1 MSKKQLFSLEE
12 VVHELK
18 HYLPSQAPLKDFI
31 HHNTLHAFQH
41 DKFHEGLVKAN
52 KIFGWKTYLQ
62 ISEFRERFQ
71 EKQITEKALDRV
83 LENRSKNREQWKS
96 ILLVNEIDENVD
108 SKIGML
114 RSLWKSEF
122 KIDLDSMIHPIL
134 FRIISSYLDQGISI
148 WNFPIDDNGFL
159 ATLRKL
165 ESSTKTSFFRG
176 QLAKNLLLDESVDIP
191 YLLKEIV
198 GNEAYYETYLF
209 DQQFSHPGWSGIISF
224 LDENPNSLLD
234 KRNIKLTELIHF
246 ELLLELDVL
255 NYHFGKAWPT
265 IGQKAKK
272 ENLHLFERV
281 QSNEIMEALSIWQ
294 DAMEI
299 SYYDEVLNGIQ
310 KKQVHKEN
318 KENSF
323 QAIFCIDDRECS
335 IRRYVEQLAPHSATF
350 GTAGHFNVEFYYQPE
365 GSDFHT
371 KVCPA
376 PLTPK
381 YLIKE
386 KGSIVSNKKDYHFD
400 KHSQGLLTGWLITQF
415 IGFWSGI
422 QLAKSILF
430 PSQNATSVSSF
441 KHMHADSTLT
451 IEFTGEVSKDN
462 LQVGYTLEEMAN
474 RLEGLLRT
482 IGLIDNFAPLVY
494 AIGHGSSSVNN
505 THYAGYDCGACSGR
519 PGSANARVI
528 CHIGNHPQVRN
539 ILKSRGLII
548 PDETQFVG
556 ALHDT
561 SRDEI
566 AYYDEHV
573 LSEKNKQLHAEN
585 TEIILQALDLNA
597 KERSRRFVVMNSKR
611 SAAKIHDVVKL
622 RTVSLFE
629 PRPELNHAT
638 NTLCIVGRRE
648 ITKGLFLDRRAFMH
662 SYDYTTDPEGNY
674 LLGIMNAV
682 APVCGGINLEYY
694 FSRVD
699 NQNLGAGTKLP
710 HNVMGLFGVA
720 NGIDGDLRTGLPS
733 QMIEV
738 HDPLRL
744 LVIVEHHPDVVLAT
758 IQKNPATYEWFAN
771 EWVNLVAFD
780 SENNKFFSFSDGVF
794 NPYNLL
800 DYSISQVDNVESVI
814 ESAHENLPVFELN
827 T

>member
-1 MSKKQLFSLEE
+1 MTNEHSFSLEK
-12 VVHELK
+12 VVRELK

-31 HHNTLHAFQH
+31 HHNTLHGFQNKSFH
-41 DKFHEGLVKAN
+41 DALRKAT

-62 ISEFRERFQ
+62 LSEFRERYK
-71 EKQITEKALDRV
+71 ENKISEKAIDRAIK
-83 LENRSKNREQWKS
+83 NRSKDIKQWKS
-96 ILLVNEIDENVD
+96 ILLYKEIDEHVD
-108 SKIGML
+108 SKIGIL

-134 FRIISSYLDQGISI
+134 FRIINSYLDQGISI

-159 ATLRKL
+159 STLRKL
-165 ESSTKTSFFRG
+165 EGSTKTSFFRG
-176 QLAKNLLLDESVDIP
+176 KLAKKLLLDESVDIP

-198 GNEAYYETYLF
+198 ANEAYYETYLF
-209 DQQFSHPGWSGIISF
+209 DQQFSHPGWSGIVSF
-224 LDENPNSLLD
+224 LDENPNALLD
-234 KRNIKLTELIHF
+234 KRKITLTELIHF
-246 ELLLELDVL
+246 ELLLEIDVL
-255 NYHFGKAWPT
+255 NYQYGKAWPT

-272 ENLHLFERV
+272 ENLHLFDQIEA
-281 QSNEIMEALSIWQ
+281 NEAMEVLSIWQ

-299 SYYDEVLNGIQ
+299 SYYDEVLSGIQ
-310 KKQVHKEN
+310 KKKYITSN
-318 KENSF
+318 KEISF

-335 IRRYVEQLAPHSATF
+335 IRRYVEQLDSNSVTF

-376 PLTPK
+376 PMTPK
-381 YLIKE
+381 HLIREKE
-386 KGSIVSNKKDYHFD
+386 SIVSTKKDFHFN
-400 KHSQGLLTGWLITQF
+400 KHTHSLFIGWFITQF
-415 IGFWSGI
+415 IGLWSGI

-430 PSQNATSVSSF
+430 PSQNAASVSSF
-441 KHMHADSTLT
+441 KHMHSDSSLT
-451 IEFTGEVSKDN
+451 IEFAGEVSKDN
-462 LQVGYTLEEMAN
+462 LQVGYTVEEMAN

-519 PGSANARVI
+519 PGSVNARVI
-528 CHIGNHPQVRN
+528 CHIGNHPEVRR
-539 ILKSRGLII
+539 ILKSRGIII
-548 PDETQFVG
+548 PDKTQFVG

-566 AYYDEHV
+566 AYYDEHI
-573 LSEKNKQLHAEN
+573 LSEKNKQLHAQN
-585 TEIILQALDLNA
+585 TKTFLQSLDLNA

-611 SAAKIHDVVKL
+611 RASKVHDLVKL

-662 SYDYTTDPEGNY
+662 SYDYTTDMEGNY

-744 LVIVEHHPDVVLAT
+744 LVIVEHHPDIVLAT

-780 SENNKFFSFSDGVF
+780 SENNEFFIFSDDTF
-794 NPYNLL
+794 KPYNLL
-800 DYSISQVDNVESVI
+800 DYSICKVTGIESVI
-814 ESAHENLPVFELN
+814 ESSHENLPIFELN
-827 T
+827 N

>member
-1 MSKKQLFSLEE
+1 MSNKQYFSLEE

-18 HYLPSQAPLKDFI
+18 HFLPSQAPLKDFI

-41 DKFHEGLVKAN
+41 DKFHEGLEKAS

-62 ISEFRERFQ
+62 LSEFRERFHK
-71 EKQITEKALDRV
+71 KQITEKALDRAI
-83 LENRSKNREQWKS
+83 ENRSKNVEQWKS
-96 ILLVNEIDENVD
+96 ILLNKEIDEHVD
-108 SKIGML
+108 PRIGMV

-122 KIDLDSMIHPIL
+122 KIDLDSMIHPLL
-134 FRIISSYLDQGISI
+134 FRIISSYLDQGVSI
-148 WNFPIDDNGFL
+148 WNFPIDENGFL

-165 ESSTKTSFFRG
+165 ESSSKTSFFRG
-176 QLAKNLLLDESVDIP
+176 KLAKSLLLDESIDIA

-198 GNEAYYETYLF
+198 GNEAYFATYIF
-209 DQQFSHPGWSGIISF
+209 DQQFSHPGWSGMVSF
-224 LDENPNSLLD
+224 LDDNPNALLD
-234 KRNIKLTELIHF
+234 KRKIKLTELIHF

-255 NYHFGKAWPT
+255 NYHYGKAWPT
-265 IGQKAKK
+265 IGQKASENNVDLFK
-272 ENLHLFERV
+272 EVE
-281 QSNEIMEALSIWQ
+281 SSEMMEVLSIWQ

-299 SYYDEVLNGIQ
+299 SYYDEVLNGIKK
-310 KKQVHKEN
+310 KKQVEINQPK
-318 KENSF
+318 SF
-323 QAIFCIDDRECS
+323 QAIYCIDDRECS
-335 IRRYVEQLAPHSATF
+335 FRRYTEHLAPSCETF

-381 YLIKE
+381 HLIQEKE
-386 KGSIVSNKKDYHFD
+386 SVITTKKDYHFN
-400 KHSQGLLTGWLITQF
+400 KHSHGLITGWFITQF
-415 IGFWSGI
+415 IGLWSGI

-430 PSQNATSVSSF
+430 PSQNAASVSSF
-441 KHMHADSTLT
+441 KHMQPDSSLT
-451 IEFTGEVSKDN
+451 IEFAGETSKDN
-462 LQVGYTLEEMAN
+462 LQIGYTIEEMAT

-482 IGLIDNFAPLVY
+482 IGLIDNFAPLIY

-519 PGSANARVI
+519 PGSVNARVI
-528 CHIGNHPQVRN
+528 SHIGNHPEVRK
-539 ILKSRGLII
+539 ILSQKGIHI
-548 PDETQFVG
+548 PETTQFIG
-556 ALHDT
+556 SLHDT

-566 AYYDEHV
+566 AFYDEGILVSLNTLLHTQ
-573 LSEKNKQLHAEN
+573 NKSIFKE
-585 TEIILQALDLNA
+585 ALDLNA
-597 KERSRRFVVMNSKR
+597 KERSRRFVVMETKGKAS
-611 SAAKIHDVVKL
+611 KIHDTVKL

-638 NTLCIVGRRE
+638 NTLCIVGRRKL
-648 ITKGLFLDRRAFMH
+648 TKGIFLDRRAFLH
-662 SYDYTTDPEGNY
+662 SYDYTTDPDGTY

-744 LVIVEHHPDVVLAT
+744 MVIVEHRPEVVLNT
-758 IQKNPATYEWFAN
+758 IQKNPATYEWFVN
-771 EWVNLVAFD
+771 EWVNLVAYD
-780 SENNKFFSFSDGVF
+780 DQNKMFYSFANGSF
-794 NPYNLL
+794 TPYNLI
-800 DYSISQVDNVESVI
+800 DSAISSVSNEETII
-814 ESAHENLPVFELN
+814 ESSHENLPVFELTN
-827 T
+827 